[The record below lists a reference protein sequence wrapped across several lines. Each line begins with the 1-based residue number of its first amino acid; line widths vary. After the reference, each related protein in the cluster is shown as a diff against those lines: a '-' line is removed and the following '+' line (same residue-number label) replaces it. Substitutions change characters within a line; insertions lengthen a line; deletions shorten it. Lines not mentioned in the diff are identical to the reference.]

1 MDDTYLTISRISEG
15 IYKEKMSKFLAFAI
29 PVSSVEDV
37 KKQLEKYQ
45 KEYYDARH
53 VCWAYMLGPQRTDFR
68 SNDNGEPSGTAGK
81 PILGQINSAGLTDI
95 LIVVVR
101 YFGGIKLGTSGLIVA
116 YREAASEAIAA
127 NEIIERQ
134 VEDEVHFGFEY
145 PLMNEVMRIVK
156 EEGPTIVSQIFDM
169 DCEMTLRIR
178 RSLMDNLKKRLSKVD
193 GVHFINEEYTN
204 MTEKE
209 KMEKGELY
217 DAAIPELIE
226 QLLSTRDK
234 IFELNHLRPSQ
245 LEEREKL
252 IREII
257 GTTPE
262 KFIIISPFFC
272 DYGHNI
278 HLGKNFFANYNCVM
292 LDEAPITIG
301 DNVFIAPNVSFYTAG
316 HPSDVERRNEWLEY
330 AWPITVGN
338 NVWICGG
345 VTITP
350 GVTIGDNSIIAAG
363 SVVTND
369 IPSNVIA
376 GGNPC
381 RVIRTITEKDKL
393 RSFSWEEKKAKRQVK
408 HA

>member
-1 MDDTYLTISRISEG
+1 MDDTYLTISRTSEG

-53 VCWAYMLGPQRTDFR
+53 VCWAYMLGSQRTDFR

-193 GVHFINEEYTN
+193 GVHFINEE
-204 MTEKE
+204 
-209 KMEKGELY
+209 
-217 DAAIPELIE
+217 
-226 QLLSTRDK
+226 
-234 IFELNHLRPSQ
+234 
-245 LEEREKL
+245 
-252 IREII
+252 
-257 GTTPE
+257 
-262 KFIIISPFFC
+262 
-272 DYGHNI
+272 
-278 HLGKNFFANYNCVM
+278 
-292 LDEAPITIG
+292 
-301 DNVFIAPNVSFYTAG
+301 
-316 HPSDVERRNEWLEY
+316 
-330 AWPITVGN
+330 
-338 NVWICGG
+338 
-345 VTITP
+345 
-350 GVTIGDNSIIAAG
+350 
-363 SVVTND
+363 
-369 IPSNVIA
+369 
-376 GGNPC
+376 
-381 RVIRTITEKDKL
+381 
-393 RSFSWEEKKAKRQVK
+393 
-408 HA
+408 